1 MESEY
6 AFMLVDDEPLVRR
19 SIWRRPWFAQV
30 LMWTWPRMQSP
41 AWRCSRQ
48 HNEAGDPFGLAIL
61 DLHNPNLE
69 GDDDPDAGL
78 KLLSA
83 LSAIQPGI
91 SGDCVDGFRRGDP
104 FQRGPDTGSERLF
117 R

>member
-1 MESEY
+1 
-6 AFMLVDDEPLVRR
+6 
-19 SIWRRPWFAQV
+19 
-30 LMWTWPRMQSP
+30 
-41 AWRCSRQ
+41 
-48 HNEAGDPFGLAIL
+48 
-61 DLHNPNLE
+61 
-69 GDDDPDAGL
+69 L